1 MWSSG
6 TLGNERTDELMYR
19 LFTIEE
25 ATDMIP
31 TVDRL
36 LGEMQNAAFE
46 LAILKERLSELNPHT
61 VEARNSAQ
69 EVAFLVAQLQADK
82 AELDR
87 MGVHLKDVES
97 GVVDFPSQLGA
108 EVVCLSWE
116 KGQSTI
122 THYHRFGE
130 ESAKLL
136 PRYSG
141 SSGGAGF

>member
-1 MWSSG
+1 
-6 TLGNERTDELMYR
+6 MYR
-19 LFTIEE
+19 LFTLEE

-36 LGEMQNAAFE
+36 LGEMQHAARDV
-46 LAILKERLSELNPHT
+46 AILKERLSRLDPIS
-61 VEARNSAQ
+61 VEARNCAQ
-69 EVAFLVAQLQADK
+69 EIAFLIHGLHSVK

-116 KGQSTI
+116 KGQEAI

-130 ESAKLL
+130 ETAKLL
-136 PRYSG
+136 PGRANG
-141 SSGGAGF
+141 SSGANF